1 MVEKEGIM
9 ICIDNSKWM
18 SFITNRHNYYL
29 QLKCVRSYCRAKL
42 KANPDNVIGI
52 VTTGIEGVNNL
63 LEPTSDLDKILNHLK
78 CIWKVNSGDLNISGG
93 LVASMTYLKCLHDPS
108 TQKRILIFTGGF

>member
-52 VTTGIEGVNNL
+52 VTTGIEG
-63 LEPTSDLDKILNHLK
+63 
-78 CIWKVNSGDLNISGG
+78 G

-108 TQKRILIFTGGF
+108 TQKRILIFTGGR